1 MTMSPRLVSRVIAW
15 VVGATLLPFV
25 VVTSYLYYS
34 RTHNH
39 WAEPDGDFGALF
51 AALFVGAGCTYLL
64 ARDLSWLN
72 RGVWLRALMILVY
85 VVVAAVLL
93 SIYSFGY
100 VCGKFGACL

>member
-1 MTMSPRLVSRVIAW
+1 MPMSPRFVSRIVAW
-15 VVGATLLPFV
+15 VVGATLLPFA

-39 WAEPDGDFGALF
+39 SEPNGDFGALF
-51 AALFVGAGCTYLL
+51 AALFVGAGSTYLL
-64 ARDLSWLN
+64 ARELGWLN
-72 RGVWLRALMILVY
+72 RSVWLRALMILVY

-93 SIYSFGY
+93 SIYSLGY